1 MYERY
6 MSMGQEVKEINWK
19 QARGALYRWPQVM
32 REFLTLAVIIR
43 AVLTQEY
50 SYAYQ
55 HVPAN
60 HRRRSERLSS
70 DTSQRKRFQRCHGAN
85 CHLGAVWLCRCRT

>member
-32 REFLTLAVIIR
+32 RELLEPAKSLVDYTDTV
-43 AVLTQEY
+43 TQLC
-50 SYAYQ
+50 SSTC
-55 HVPAN
+55 VSKLPAQ
-60 HRRRSERLSS
+60 L
-70 DTSQRKRFQRCHGAN
+70 
-85 CHLGAVWLCRCRT
+85 

>member
-32 REFLTLAVIIR
+32 RKSLGPAKFLSDCTDTT
-43 AVLTQEY
+43 TQLCL
-50 SYAYQ
+50 STCANKL
-55 HVPAN
+55 PA
-60 HRRRSERLSS
+60 
-70 DTSQRKRFQRCHGAN
+70 QP
-85 CHLGAVWLCRCRT
+85 

>member
-32 REFLTLAVIIR
+32 RKSLGL
-43 AVLTQEY
+43 VLHILYETDTMIQLC
-50 SYAYQ
+50 
-55 HVPAN
+55 
-60 HRRRSERLSS
+60 LSTCAS
-70 DTSQRKRFQRCHGAN
+70 KSQA
-85 CHLGAVWLCRCRT
+85 LL

>member
-32 REFLTLAVIIR
+32 RELLNVA
-43 AVLTQEY
+43 AY
-50 SYAYQ
+50 S
-55 HVPAN
+55 
-60 HRRRSERLSS
+60 
-70 DTSQRKRFQRCHGAN
+70 TC
-85 CHLGAVWLCRCRT
+85 

>member
-32 REFLTLAVIIR
+32 RKSLGPAKFLSDCTDTT
-43 AVLTQEY
+43 TQ
-50 SYAYQ
+50 
-55 HVPAN
+55 
-60 HRRRSERLSS
+60 
-70 DTSQRKRFQRCHGAN
+70 
-85 CHLGAVWLCRCRT
+85 LCL